1 MFKRTVQ
8 QIQEFFKDLKGEI
21 KKVTFPG
28 RNETVGST
36 AVVIVFVLIMGVFLA
51 LIDTVL
57 VKVVSQIIQ

>member
-1 MFKRTVQ
+1 MFKRIIQ
-8 QIQEFFKDLKGEI
+8 QIQDFFKDLKGEI
-21 KKVTFPG
+21 KKVTFPS

-57 VKVVSQIIQ
+57 VRVVSQIIQ